1 MTRSKTTYL
10 IAGLVVIAV
19 VILLA
24 WKWAFRP
31 SESSVGSHKAEISM
45 QASDLV
51 MEFTTNEESANSKY
65 LNKIIELKGIVNAV
79 EVKDQEVTV
88 YLRKEKD
95 LSGVLCSF
103 DKTAIDP
110 AVIKKG
116 EEITIKGLCS
126 GYLMD
131 VVFNKCAIE

>member
-1 MTRSKTTYL
+1 MTRSKTTYI
-10 IAGLVVIAV
+10 IAAIVVLAIIV
-19 VILLA
+19 LLA

-65 LNKIIELKGIVNAV
+65 LNKIIEIKGIVNSV
-79 EVKDQEVTV
+79 EVKGQEITI

-103 DKTAIDP
+103 DKSAIDP

-116 EEITIKGLCS
+116 EEVSIKGLCS

-131 VVFNKCAIE
+131 VVFNKCVLE